1 MWGAII
7 QAIDHAAERSQKGLR
22 GGIDVANSQ
31 HGGAAKVDNID
42 TANKQTETKQLEEPA
57 KEESKPEAQSP
68 TTAQGGGEGSGILGG
83 AGAGASAGGGIS
95 AGAGGAGDAIGGVGG
110 GISAG
115 AGGAGAGAGAGISA
129 GAGGAGDAIGS
140 IGGGGGLGSIISDER
155 LKAKQLATSVKSK
168 WHVLSDGR
176 SKNARQYASNV
187 GNGMAEA
194 ARIATGQSSGGAK
207 ISNES
212 DSKTAADIQSEA
224 DRNSNAK
231 KAEES
236 IKAK

>member
-31 HGGAAKVDNID
+31 HGGAAKVDNTD
-42 TANKQTETKQLEEPA
+42 TASKQTETKQLEEPA
-57 KEESKPEAQSP
+57 KEESKPETQAP
-68 TTAQGGGEGSGILGG
+68 TTAQGGGEGAGILG
-83 AGAGASAGGGIS
+83 AGAGAGGGIS
-95 AGAGGAGDAIGGVGG
+95 AGAGGAGDAIG
-110 GISAG
+110 SAG
-115 AGGAGAGAGAGISA
+115 GGISA

-176 SKNARQYASNV
+176 SKNSRQYASNV

-212 DSKTAADIQSEA
+212 DSKTETDIKSEA

>member
-7 QAIDHAAERSQKGLR
+7 QAIDHAAERTQKGFR

-31 HGGAAKVDNID
+31 HGGAAKVDNTD
-42 TANKQTETKQLEEPA
+42 AASKQTETKQLEEPA
-57 KEESKPEAQSP
+57 KEESKPEEKSP
-68 TTAQGGGEGSGILGG
+68 TTAQGGGEGAGILGG
-83 AGAGASAGGGIS
+83 AGAGAS

-110 GISAG
+110 G
-115 AGGAGAGAGAGISA
+115 
-129 GAGGAGDAIGS
+129 
-140 IGGGGGLGSIISDER
+140 LGSIMSDER

-176 SKNARQYASNV
+176 AKNARQYASNV

-194 ARIATGQSSGGAK
+194 GRIATGQSSGGAR

-212 DSKTAADIQSEA
+212 DSKTAADIQSEV

>member
-7 QAIDHAAERSQKGLR
+7 QAIDHAAERTQKGFR

-31 HGGAAKVDNID
+31 HGGAAKVDNTD
-42 TANKQTETKQLEEPA
+42 AKSSQTETKQLEEPA
-57 KEESKPEAQSP
+57 KEESKPEEKSP
-68 TTAQGGGEGSGILGG
+68 TTAQGSGEGAGILGG
-83 AGAGASAGGGIS
+83 ASGGAGISAGAGAGGDAVGSVGGGVGNIGAGAGGGIS
-95 AGAGGAGDAIGGVGG
+95 AGAGGAGDAIGG
-110 GISAG
+110 AG
-115 AGGAGAGAGAGISA
+115 A
-129 GAGGAGDAIGS
+129 
-140 IGGGGGLGSIISDER
+140 GLGSIMSDER
-155 LKAKQLATSVKSK
+155 LKAKRLATSVKSK

-176 SKNARQYASNV
+176 AKNARQYASNV

-194 ARIATGQSSGGAK
+194 GRIATGQSSGGAR

-212 DSKTAADIQSEA
+212 DSKTAADIQSEV

>member
-7 QAIDHAAERSQKGLR
+7 QAIDHAAERTQKGFR

-31 HGGAAKVDNID
+31 HGGAAKVDNTD
-42 TANKQTETKQLEEPA
+42 AASKQTETKQLEEPA
-57 KEESKPEAQSP
+57 KEESKPEEKSP
-68 TTAQGGGEGSGILGG
+68 TTAQGGGEGAGILGG
-83 AGAGASAGGGIS
+83 AGAAGAGAGAS

-110 GISAG
+110 G
-115 AGGAGAGAGAGISA
+115 
-129 GAGGAGDAIGS
+129 
-140 IGGGGGLGSIISDER
+140 LGSIMSDER

-176 SKNARQYASNV
+176 AKNARQYASNV

-194 ARIATGQSSGGAK
+194 GRIATGQSSGGAR

-212 DSKTAADIQSEA
+212 DSKTAADIQSEV

>member
-7 QAIDHAAERSQKGLR
+7 QAIDHAAERTQKGFR

-31 HGGAAKVDNID
+31 HGGAAKVDNTD
-42 TANKQTETKQLEEPA
+42 AKSSQTETKQLEEPA
-57 KEESKPEAQSP
+57 KEETKPEAQSP
-68 TTAQGGGEGSGILGG
+68 TTAQGGGEGAGILGG
-83 AGAGASAGGGIS
+83 AGAGGGISAGAGGAGDAVGGVGGGISAGAGGAGAAGAGAGIS

-110 GISAG
+110 G
-115 AGGAGAGAGAGISA
+115 
-129 GAGGAGDAIGS
+129 
-140 IGGGGGLGSIISDER
+140 LGSIMSDER

-168 WHVLSDGR
+168 WHVLSDGKA
-176 SKNARQYASNV
+176 KNARQYASNV

-194 ARIATGQSSGGAK
+194 ARIATGQSSGGAR

-212 DSKTAADIQSEA
+212 DSKTAADIQSEV

>member
-7 QAIDHAAERSQKGLR
+7 QAIDHAAERTQKGFR

-31 HGGAAKVDNID
+31 HGGAAKVDNTD
-42 TANKQTETKQLEEPA
+42 AGSKQTETKQLEEPA
-57 KEESKPEAQSP
+57 KEESKPEVQSP
-68 TTAQGGGEGSGILGG
+68 TTAQGGGEGAGILGG
-83 AGAGASAGGGIS
+83 AGAGGGIS
-95 AGAGGAGDAIGGVGG
+95 AGAGGAGDAIGGVG
-110 GISAG
+110 AG
-115 AGGAGAGAGAGISA
+115 AGAGAGAAGAGAGISA
-129 GAGGAGDAIGS
+129 GAGAGGDAIG
-140 IGGGGGLGSIISDER
+140 GVGGGLGSIMSDER

-176 SKNARQYASNV
+176 AKNARQYASNV

-194 ARIATGQSSGGAK
+194 ARIATGQSSGGAR

-212 DSKTAADIQSEA
+212 DSKTAADIQSEV

>member
-7 QAIDHAAERSQKGLR
+7 QAIDHAAERTQKGFR

-31 HGGAAKVDNID
+31 HGGAAKVDNTD
-42 TANKQTETKQLEEPA
+42 AQSNQTETKQLEEPA
-57 KEESKPEAQSP
+57 KEESKPEVQSP
-68 TTAQGGGEGSGILGG
+68 TTAQGGAGAGILGG
-83 AGAGASAGGGIS
+83 AGAGAGIS
-95 AGAGGAGDAIGGVGG
+95 AGAGAGD
-110 GISAG
+110 
-115 AGGAGAGAGAGISA
+115 GISA

-140 IGGGGGLGSIISDER
+140 VGGGLGSIMSDDR
-155 LKAKQLATSVKSK
+155 LKAKQLASSVKSK

-176 SKNARQYASNV
+176 AKNARQYASNV

-194 ARIATGQSSGGAK
+194 GRIATGQSSGGAR

-212 DSKTAADIQSEA
+212 DSKTAADIQSEV

>member
-7 QAIDHAAERSQKGLR
+7 QAIDHAAERTQKGFR

-31 HGGAAKVDNID
+31 HGGAAKVDNTD
-42 TANKQTETKQLEEPA
+42 AQSSQTETKQLEEPA
-57 KEESKPEAQSP
+57 KEESKPEVQSP
-68 TTAQGGGEGSGILGG
+68 TTAQGGAGAGILGG
-83 AGAGASAGGGIS
+83 AGGGIS
-95 AGAGGAGDAIGGVGG
+95 AGAGGAGDAIGSV
-110 GISAG
+110 
-115 AGGAGAGAGAGISA
+115 
-129 GAGGAGDAIGS
+129 
-140 IGGGGGLGSIISDER
+140 GGGLGSIMSDDR
-155 LKAKQLATSVKSK
+155 LKAKQLASSVKSK

-176 SKNARQYASNV
+176 AKNARQYASNV

-194 ARIATGQSSGGAK
+194 GRIATGQSSGGAR

-212 DSKTAADIQSEA
+212 DSKTAADIQSEV

>member
-7 QAIDHAAERSQKGLR
+7 QAIDHAAERTQKGFR

-31 HGGAAKVDNID
+31 HGGAAKVDNTD
-42 TANKQTETKQLEEPA
+42 AGSKQTETKQLEEPA
-57 KEESKPEAQSP
+57 KEESKPETQTP
-68 TTAQGGGEGSGILGG
+68 TTAQGGGEGAGILGG
-83 AGAGASAGGGIS
+83 AGAGAGAGAGISAGAGGAGAGIS

-110 GISAG
+110 G
-115 AGGAGAGAGAGISA
+115 
-129 GAGGAGDAIGS
+129 
-140 IGGGGGLGSIISDER
+140 LGSIMSDER

-176 SKNARQYASNV
+176 AKNARQYASNV

-194 ARIATGQSSGGAK
+194 GRIATGQSSGGAR

-212 DSKTAADIQSEA
+212 DSKAAADIQSEV

>member
-7 QAIDHAAERSQKGLR
+7 QAIDHAAERTQKGFR

-31 HGGAAKVDNID
+31 HGGAAKVDNTD
-42 TANKQTETKQLEEPA
+42 AKSSQTETKQLEEPA

-68 TTAQGGGEGSGILGG
+68 TTAQGGGEGAGILGG
-83 AGAGASAGGGIS
+83 AGAGAGGGIS

-115 AGGAGAGAGAGISA
+115 AGAAGAGAGAGAG
-129 GAGGAGDAIGS
+129 GGAGDAIGS
-140 IGGGGGLGSIISDER
+140 VGGGLGSIMSDER

-168 WHVLSDGR
+168 WHVLSDGKA
-176 SKNARQYASNV
+176 KNARQYASNV

-194 ARIATGQSSGGAK
+194 GRIATGQSSGGTR

-212 DSKTAADIQSEA
+212 DSKTAADIQSEV